1 MIRSRKPAP
10 KAEKN
15 LILFAKVE
23 DAFSISGRGC
33 VIVFKPL
40 SDVNLRV
47 GTPIQL
53 RTQDGQIKDTY
64 VAGIERVTYSL
75 LASLEDRSKVGI
87 MLPREITKKD
97 TPPGTE
103 IWLLNSPGEKS

>member
-1 MIRSRKPAP
+1 
-10 KAEKN
+10 

-23 DAFSISGRGC
+23 DAFSISGLGC

-47 GTPIQL
+47 RDPIQL

-64 VAGIERVTYSL
+64 VAGIERVKYNL
-75 LASLEDRSKVGI
+75 LASVEDRSKVGI
-87 MLPREITKKD
+87 SLPLDITKKD

-103 IWLLNSPGEKS
+103 IWLLNSPGENS